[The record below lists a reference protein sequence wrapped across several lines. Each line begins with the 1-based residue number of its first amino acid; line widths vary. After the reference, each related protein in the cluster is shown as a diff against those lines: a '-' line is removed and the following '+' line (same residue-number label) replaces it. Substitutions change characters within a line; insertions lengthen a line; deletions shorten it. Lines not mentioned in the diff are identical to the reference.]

1 MTAPHPRLTI
11 GYLSGAL
18 RVSTAVDAEASG
30 PRSHVLGIIGA
41 FRELGCD
48 VRTYIAGD
56 QVPRRVAT
64 DSRRAL
70 SGSAAAALAADLT
83 RLALRRVN
91 ARRAHRA
98 IGDDVDWV
106 YERFA
111 SFQALGRPF
120 QRRGIPWILETQGP
134 FYEEAARDRKSM
146 VLTGV
151 ARRLELDAYRRCD
164 VLICVSDALR
174 QWLVTDAGLPP
185 GKVLVVPNG
194 VDARAFDP
202 AAHLARRSFDGFT
215 IVYVGSLT
223 GWQGVD
229 LLLHAMHDL
238 RDEVPAHLVVA
249 GDGLVR
255 EPWQRLAT
263 DLGLAERVRFLGQ
276 LCQGDVPAVL
286 AGAELGFA
294 GHRPSRRGSVYHSPL
309 KIYEYLAAGRPVLA
323 SASEDAVA
331 VLREGETGF
340 LFPPGDRPALADAL
354 RRAWQRRGDL
364 AAMGRRGREEVTAHH
379 TWRIRAGTIRD
390 GVARVLVRA

>member
-1 MTAPHPRLTI
+1 
-11 GYLSGAL
+11 
-18 RVSTAVDAEASG
+18 VSTAIDAEASG

-41 FRELGCD
+41 FRDLGCE

-56 QVPRRVAT
+56 RVPRRVAT
-64 DSRRAL
+64 NSHGAL
-70 SGSAAAALAADLT
+70 SGSMAGALAADLT
-83 RLALRRVN
+83 RLALRRAN

-120 QRRGIPWILETQGP
+120 QHQGIPWVLETQGP

-174 QWLVTDAGLPP
+174 QWLIADARLPP
-185 GKVLVVPNG
+185 DKVLVVPNG

-202 AAHLARRSFDGFT
+202 AVHPARRSFDGFT

-255 EPWQRLAT
+255 EAWQRLAA
-263 DLGLAERVRFLGQ
+263 DLGLAERVRFLGR
-276 LCQGDVPAVL
+276 LRHGDVAAVIT
-286 AGAELGFA
+286 GAELGFA

-331 VLREGETGF
+331 VVREGETGF
-340 LFPPGDRPALADAL
+340 LFPAGDRPALADAL
-354 RRAWQRRGDL
+354 RRAWLRRGDL
-364 AAMGRRGREEVTAHH
+364 TAMGNCGREEVSAQH
-379 TWRIRAGTIRD
+379 TWRTRAELIRD
-390 GVARVLVRA
+390 GVTRVLGRT